1 MATRA
6 RASRVGQSGP
16 AGAWFGGVSS
26 PRAERSGAGR
36 GIKGAGGLRSEV
48 KGDRERPHCAE
59 KRPIVREE
67 SPDIRQVHPT
77 APCPSLEQGSDV

>member
-1 MATRA
+1 MVEVT
-6 RASRVGQSGP
+6 
-16 AGAWFGGVSS
+16 VSLVVRDS
-26 PRAERSGAGR
+26 SVPSTVSLLYFTLLYSVAER

-48 KGDRERPHCAE
+48 KGERERHHCAE

-77 APCPSLEQGSDV
+77 APCPSLDYS